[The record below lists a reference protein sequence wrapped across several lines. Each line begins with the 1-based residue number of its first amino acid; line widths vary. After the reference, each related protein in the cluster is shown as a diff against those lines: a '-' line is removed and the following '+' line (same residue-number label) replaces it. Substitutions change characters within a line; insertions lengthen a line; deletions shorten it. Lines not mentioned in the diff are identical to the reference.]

1 MHYNGFIFC
10 MLVGM
15 TCLRWVEKQSVISW
29 IHDVLNT
36 CAIKGKW
43 ESAAP
48 TSQNFQEK
56 QNTATYTS
64 VHDKLTSTTTV
75 RLSHLNLVIFNLLKL
90 HCGRL
95 WVFDHHLHSYT
106 SCAHARDMYV

>member
-1 MHYNGFIFC
+1 
-10 MLVGM
+10 M

-48 TSQNFQEK
+48 TYDIISQNFQEK
-56 QNTATYTS
+56 QSTATYTH
-64 VHDKLTSTTTV
+64 VLDKLTSTTTA
-75 RLSHLNLVIFNLLKL
+75 RLSHLGLVIFN
-90 HCGRL
+90 
-95 WVFDHHLHSYT
+95 
-106 SCAHARDMYV
+106 